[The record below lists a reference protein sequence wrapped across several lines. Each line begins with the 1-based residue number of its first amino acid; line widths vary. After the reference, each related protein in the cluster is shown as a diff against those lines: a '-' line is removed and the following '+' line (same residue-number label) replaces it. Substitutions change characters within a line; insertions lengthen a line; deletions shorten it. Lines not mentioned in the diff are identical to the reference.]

1 MYKFKKTIAIFLILC
16 YINSVKR
23 VDKIKIK
30 IGKVKKVSTMI
41 KKESFE
47 MIMETVKG
55 LPNAEQITEFCK
67 KEIVLLEKKNAS
79 NENRK
84 AKRDADHA
92 ELEEKIL
99 TVFADV
105 PSITPKEL
113 AEELGLSPQKVS
125 PRLKALTEKGILN
138 RTQEKKNIFYTLV
151 EMPETDVK

>member
-1 MYKFKKTIAIFLILC
+1 MT
-16 YINSVKR
+16 
-23 VDKIKIK
+23 
-30 IGKVKKVSTMI
+30 
-41 KKESFE
+41 KKENFE
-47 MIMETVKG
+47 MIMETVKD

-138 RTQEKKNIFYTLV
+138 RTQERKNIFYTFV
-151 EMPETDVK
+151 EMPETDVE